1 MIRLRGF
8 LRCRSTSTAGSRSRL
23 EEKLRA
29 SLDLRRTITREC
41 VPSVGTCGP
50 ILERGGALTLEVTK
64 GHLPTTSCQRATVDP
79 IMLLE
84 GPFGPY
90 SPWNLQPRLN

>member
-1 MIRLRGF
+1 LRF
-8 LRCRSTSTAGSRSRL
+8 
-23 EEKLRA
+23 
-29 SLDLRRTITREC
+29 
-41 VPSVGTCGP
+41 
-50 ILERGGALTLEVTK
+50 EVTK
-64 GHLPTTSCQRATVDP
+64 GHLPTTSCQQGIVDP